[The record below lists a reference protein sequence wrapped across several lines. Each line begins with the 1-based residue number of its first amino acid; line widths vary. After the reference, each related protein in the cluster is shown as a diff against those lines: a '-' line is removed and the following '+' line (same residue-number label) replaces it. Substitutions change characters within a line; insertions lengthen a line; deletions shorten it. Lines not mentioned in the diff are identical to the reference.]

1 MQHDGF
7 TTLEIT
13 SMYSFALRRSVV
25 ALALI
30 VAASPVA
37 RAQMSTRTM
46 SFAMNAINQI
56 AVAGAPAVRIM
67 TVEAARAPK
76 SATIATANGADKESR
91 RNPFLSRRFRLSRR
105 VAESVD
111 RHAVE
116 SSADI
121 GGS

>member
-1 MQHDGF
+1 MQHYGL
-7 TTLEIT
+7 TTIEIT

-37 RAQMSTRTM
+37 RARVSTRTI
-46 SFAMNAINQI
+46 SVAMNGIIQI

-67 TVEAARAPK
+67 PVEAARA
-76 SATIATANGADKESR
+76 ATGATAATAIGADKESR
-91 RNPFLSRRFRLSRR
+91 RKPFLSRRFRLSRR

-116 SSADI
+116 SSADP